1 MGLFD
6 FLRNVGNDIF
16 GGDDEA
22 EKINELITTELGDK
36 VKDLKVEYDDGLVS
50 LSGSCDSQEVK
61 EKAVLLA
68 GNLKGVEKVNDER
81 LAKWQIE
88 NQEPLFFI
96 NGTEDLPSIKMV
108 APFAFSFVSLPTP
121 EIVRA
126 VVEQWQGG
134 AETAAADGETSAT
147 ESPAQGEGEPD
158 AGEAAPESEAAAPE
172 AAADAGAGWAR
183 RDCEDQ
189 E

>member
-36 VKDLKVEYDDGLVS
+36 VKDLKVEFDDGLVT

-68 GNLKGVEKVNDER
+68 GNLKGVEKVNDES
-81 LAKWQIE
+81 LSAPPAEEPFDFYTIVSGDSLSKIAKRYYGDAMKY
-88 NQEPLFFI
+88 PVLFEANREI
-96 NGTEDLPSIKMV
+96 IKNPDLIYPGQV
-108 APFAFSFVSLPTP
+108 
-121 EIVRA
+121 VR
-126 VVEQWQGG
+126 VPKI
-134 AETAAADGETSAT
+134 S
-147 ESPAQGEGEPD
+147 
-158 AGEAAPESEAAAPE
+158 
-172 AAADAGAGWAR
+172 
-183 RDCEDQ
+183 
-189 E
+189 